1 MIAHHLLTALPYLPL
16 PAPAPAPAVPNPGP
30 VVVPGLA
37 TPLNTVIGWG
47 KWLAIIAGVIGLI
60 ACGVMMMVGR
70 RNRHSFAADGAA
82 GIPWVLGGLA
92 LVAIS
97 SGIVG
102 VFLS

>member
-1 MIAHHLLTALPYLPL
+1 MIHHLAIAAFTVPPI
-16 PAPAPAPAVPNPGP
+16 APSP
-30 VVVPGLA
+30 VPGLSG
-37 TPLNTVIGWG
+37 PLDTVVGWG
-47 KWLAIIAGVIGLI
+47 KWLAIMAGVIGLI

-97 SGIVG
+97 SGVVG